1 MLSCAAATS
10 CSLWARPESC
20 AAACALV
27 GQHSAEHAERRA
39 GCVPLCKRDCCFLLS
54 ELSVL
59 VVWIRFPRVPLLP
72 VQLHCHTQSPRQQGC
87 CGSAEGWE
95 PSPSVFA
102 GLSVIVCCAC
112 VWLSAQALGR
122 LHLGLNLGTQFC
134 QSSPAMYAVWLV
146 QNHSGLKLLSAHI
159 QGALNPCG
167 GLCKSSHWC
176 VYLLSA
182 CALLLS

>member
-1 MLSCAAATS
+1 VLQQLAAAYGS
-10 CSLWARPESC
+10 DQSLYAG
-20 AAACALV
+20 ACALV

-95 PSPSVFA
+95 PSPFVFA
-102 GLSVIVCCAC
+102 RMSVSVCCAC

-122 LHLGLNLGTQFC
+122 LRLGLNLGTHSC
-134 QSSPAMYAVWLV
+134 HTSPAMLF
-146 QNHSGLKLLSAHI
+146 GLFET
-159 QGALNPCG
+159 
-167 GLCKSSHWC
+167 W
-176 VYLLSA
+176 
-182 CALLLS
+182 